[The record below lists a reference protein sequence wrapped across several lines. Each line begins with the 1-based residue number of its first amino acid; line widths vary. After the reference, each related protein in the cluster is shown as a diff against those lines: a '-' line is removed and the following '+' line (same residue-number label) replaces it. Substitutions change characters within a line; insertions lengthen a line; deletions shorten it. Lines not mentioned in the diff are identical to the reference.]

1 MQFFPD
7 QIWWWAQVDS
17 NHRPHAYQACA
28 LTSWAMSPYLRL
40 EAVGFSLPLSPFC
53 AMQSFHFAQL
63 RVHSA
68 FPCGIL
74 CARRT
79 SRLSLVVEMNG
90 IEPMTPCL
98 QSRCSPSWA
107 TPPYSIE
114 HRASLFC
121 CSAHSV
127 SSWKLV
133 YFLLIKKA
141 KFGLPNF
148 QCTYK
153 VCTIGPSKLNNTYKS
168 NFVIPD
174 LGC

>member
-1 MQFFPD
+1 MGLSGPL
-7 QIWWWAQVDS
+7 
-17 NHRPHAYQACA
+17 PYC
-28 LTSWAMSPYLRL
+28 SWLWTFRGSGSFKPVGLSGL
-40 EAVGFSLPLSPFC
+40 EPP
-53 AMQSFHFAQL
+53 
-63 RVHSA
+63 
-68 FPCGIL
+68 
-74 CARRT
+74 T
-79 SRLSLVVEMNG
+79 SRLSGVRSNRLSYKPISWIRGGCPAPCTLILLDISVLVEMNG

-141 KFGLPNF
+141 KFDKPNF